1 MLRSN
6 SSPLRFGHASLKS
19 VLMCCTAMLPAAAIA
34 QDSYRLDDVTL
45 EAEGTYAGA
54 SDAQSVVATGIDA
67 GGKFS
72 GDLLDIPASVS
83 VITSKEIKQRNAD
96 TVEEVLNYTAGAST
110 DSYGADDR
118 FDYFTLRGFNA
129 HTYRDGLMIGKNFGG
144 FREEPFAYERVEV
157 FKGAN
162 SASFGIS
169 DPGGSVNYVTKKTRD
184 EKFGEVY
191 TQLGSFNTKE
201 VGLDF
206 GDKLNKDGTLTY
218 RFTGLLRDGELEYPS
233 SENDEVFAMGGL
245 TWRPSDATE
254 LTLVVDHVDRD
265 YVPGSGG
272 FPVGYDF
279 DRGSDFFGEPDYNYR
294 GASRT
299 SVSLMADHSF
309 GNGLK
314 FSGNLRYI
322 DREDDFGY
330 AYVSGATGTTV
341 NRAFFQ
347 SAGTTKA
354 LIADA
359 HLTYDSVIA
368 NAKSTTVAGIEF
380 SHAETTDK
388 RDWGAAP
395 SIDLNNPVYTG
406 APATVAN
413 FANLDTETDSRA
425 VYVQQEL
432 NWSDKTILSFGLRHD
447 WIDITEQNNNT
458 NATTENNIS
467 ETTGRVGLTYK
478 ITPEVS
484 LYGSYAQSV
493 VPASAGVEPEEGDQI
508 EFGTKWRPAG
518 TNALFAASV
527 YQLSKTNITRTN
539 PVTNLSEAIGEVRV
553 RGIDL
558 EAKAEM
564 GAYDFTASYSYL
576 DAEIVE
582 NGTSGNVGNTP
593 ALVSSHIASIWGS
606 RTWENVGRGDL
617 TAGLGLR
624 FNGGYYF
631 DDTNASGETG
641 SFIVVD
647 AAVSYDLTKQ
657 TTLSA
662 SVTNLFDEKHV
673 SYGGFYADFY
683 SPGREVQVKL
693 AHTW

>member
-1 MLRSN
+1 
-6 SSPLRFGHASLKS
+6 
-19 VLMCCTAMLPAAAIA
+19 MLPAAAVA
-34 QDSYRLDDVTL
+34 QESYRLDDVTL
-45 EAEGTYAGA
+45 EAEGSHSGA
-54 SDAQSVVATGIDA
+54 SDAQSVVATGIDS

-72 GDLLDIPASVS
+72 GDLLDIAASVS
-83 VITSKEIKQRNAD
+83 VVTSKEIKQRNAD

-118 FDYFTLRGFNA
+118 YDYFTLRGFTA

-144 FREEPFAYERVEV
+144 FREQPFAYERVEV

-162 SASFGIS
+162 SATFGIS
-169 DPGGSVNYVTKKTRD
+169 DPGGSVNYVTKKPRD

-191 TQLGSFNTKE
+191 TQIGSFNTQE

-206 GDKLNKDGTLTY
+206 GDKLNDDGTLSY
-218 RFTGLLRDGELEYPS
+218 RLTGLLRNGELEYPF
-233 SENDEVFAMGGL
+233 SENDELFIMGGL

-254 LTLVVDHVDRD
+254 LTLVIDHVDMD

-279 DRGSDFFGEPDYNYR
+279 DRSSAFYGEPDYNYR
-294 GASRT
+294 GAERT
-299 SVSLMADHSF
+299 SVSLMADHNF

-314 FSGNLRYI
+314 FSGNLRYV

-330 AYVSGATGTTV
+330 AYVNGTTGTTV

-359 HLTYDSVIA
+359 HLTYDTVIGGV
-368 NAKSTTVAGIEF
+368 KSKTVAGVEF
-380 SHAETTDK
+380 SQSETTDH
-388 RDWGAAP
+388 RDWGSAP
-395 SIDLNNPVYTG
+395 SVNLNNPVPTG
-406 APATVAN
+406 APTSVADY
-413 FANLDTETDSRA
+413 ADEDTDTDSHA

-447 WIDITEQNNNT
+447 WIDITKQNNLKNT
-458 NATTENNIS
+458 TTQNDIS
-467 ETTGRVGLTYK
+467 ETTGRIGLTYK

-493 VPASAGVEPEEGDQI
+493 VPAGAGVDPERGDQI

-518 TNALFAASV
+518 TNALFSASV
-527 YQLSKTNITRTN
+527 YQLSKTNISRTN
-539 PVTNLSEAIGEVRV
+539 PVTNMSEPIGEVRV
-553 RGIDL
+553 RGLDL
-558 EAKAEM
+558 EAKAEF
-564 GAYDFTASYSYL
+564 GAYDVTAAYSFL
-576 DAEIVE
+576 DGEIVE

-617 TAGLGLR
+617 TAGVGLR

-631 DDTNASGETG
+631 ADSNTSGETG
-641 SFIVVD
+641 SFFVVD
-647 AAVSYDLTKQ
+647 AAVSYDVTKQ

-673 SYGGFYADFY
+673 AYGGAYANFY
-683 SPGREVQVKL
+683 SPGREVQVRL
-693 AHTW
+693 THSW

>member
-1 MLRSN
+1 M
-6 SSPLRFGHASLKS
+6 
-19 VLMCCTAMLPAAAIA
+19 
-34 QDSYRLDDVTL
+34 
-45 EAEGTYAGA
+45 
-54 SDAQSVVATGIDA
+54 
-67 GGKFS
+67 
-72 GDLLDIPASVS
+72 
-83 VITSKEIKQRNAD
+83 
-96 TVEEVLNYTAGAST
+96 
-110 DSYGADDR
+110 
-118 FDYFTLRGFNA
+118 
-129 HTYRDGLMIGKNFGG
+129 
-144 FREEPFAYERVEV
+144 
-157 FKGAN
+157 
-162 SASFGIS
+162 
-169 DPGGSVNYVTKKTRD
+169 
-184 EKFGEVY
+184 
-191 TQLGSFNTKE
+191 
-201 VGLDF
+201 
-206 GDKLNKDGTLTY
+206 
-218 RFTGLLRDGELEYPS
+218 
-233 SENDEVFAMGGL
+233 
-245 TWRPSDATE
+245 
-254 LTLVVDHVDRD
+254 
-265 YVPGSGG
+265 
-272 FPVGYDF
+272 
-279 DRGSDFFGEPDYNYR
+279 
-294 GASRT
+294 
-299 SVSLMADHSF
+299 
-309 GNGLK
+309 
-314 FSGNLRYI
+314 
-322 DREDDFGY
+322 
-330 AYVSGATGTTV
+330 
-341 NRAFFQ
+341 
-347 SAGTTKA
+347 
-354 LIADA
+354 
-359 HLTYDSVIA
+359 
-368 NAKSTTVAGIEF
+368 AGIEF